1 MTEPD
6 KSQIGSAAAV
16 RGSSS
21 NRAAAPRELSSTSD
35 PGYRITIPA
44 RRSPNVAQAV
54 LLGSTFAQLAIALL
68 ITIYLARELSPAAF
82 GFFSLV
88 GAIFILARKFLRSGA
103 EQCRRPGDDA

>member
-21 NRAAAPRELSSTSD
+21 SRGAAPRELSSTSD

-68 ITIYLARELSPAAF
+68 ITIYLARELSAAAF

-88 GAIFILARKFLRSGA
+88 GAIFILARKFLDLGLSNVAARES
-103 EQCRRPGDDA
+103 DA